1 MSFFN
6 RNQNKLSE
14 QLQQYKLNYEAMQH
28 DYEKLQQEH
37 QKLKEQLKESSKIKQ
52 ENKLKKELTH
62 NLSQGCMKNIEA
74 IQNGLQNNYNGL
86 KNQDNFSA

>member
-52 ENKLKKELTH
+52 ENKFWRGRNHK
-62 NLSQGCMKNIEA
+62 GI
-74 IQNGLQNNYNGL
+74 
-86 KNQDNFSA
+86 